1 MPRLELIPAFLI
13 AGFLITTIACVPRVA
28 LRAPIGSA
36 ESEAALTDY
45 EKVFPIYGELC
56 GHTQIKKKEGHG
68 RAVTGNE
75 FGHGG
80 IYLKGACTDLGAGYP
95 LLRECNPGEAQ
106 TGAGISTDY
115 AYQSV
120 SWIAS
125 PDRHFFYWGDLQPGE
140 KFTWERDLEISSK
153 VIAQGMFTGVT
164 PSELALKKKPADA
177 PLQAFML
184 DDNFGTD
191 YAVNLARSSACVRV
205 PLSREMLAEMI
216 EYLNRLNRRAH
227 AEGNPFSCF
236 GNNCVHTWHNAL
248 AAVCFWAPIKTNRIF
263 PLDLLDLAV
272 PFNQVANLI
281 ERTGEIPVDDPVALF
296 DDERVREML
305 LKWGR
310 LPAGPGIL
318 LEEHAI
324 FADNEV
330 FQTDATPALLDPLG
344 LGGKAKAYVSALA
357 DPALIG
363 LKENLIQWRVRLA
376 KIQAARQQRKEA
388 TLPRNFEFRAFL
400 IAYDRWVDERLAE
413 ISAAAP

>member
-1 MPRLELIPAFLI
+1 LPRLEWILAFLI
-13 AGFLITTIACVPRVA
+13 AGFLINSAACVPRVA
-28 LRAPIGSA
+28 LRAPIGIA
-36 ESEAALTDY
+36 ESEAALNDY
-45 EKVFPIYGELC
+45 EKIFPIYGEFC

-80 IYLKGACTDLGAGYP
+80 LYLKGACPDLTSAYP
-95 LLRECNPGEAQ
+95 LLQACGPTDTKSGM
-106 TGAGISTDY
+106 GISTDY

-125 PDRHFFYWGDLQPGE
+125 PDRHFYYWGDLQPGE

-153 VIAQGMFTGVT
+153 VISQGMFEGVT
-164 PSELALKKKPADA
+164 PSETALKKKPAEE

-191 YAVNLARSSACVRV
+191 YALNLARSSACVRV
-205 PLSREMLAEMI
+205 PLSREMLDRMI
-216 EYLNRLNRRAH
+216 DYLNGLNRRAH
-227 AEGNPFSCF
+227 AEGNPFSGF

-248 AAVCFWAPIKTNRIF
+248 AEVGLWAPIKTNRPF
-263 PLDLLDLAV
+263 PFDLFDLAV
-272 PFNQVANLI
+272 PFNQVVDLI
-281 ERTGEIPVDDPVALF
+281 ERTGEIPVEDPLALF
-296 DDERVREML
+296 KDAAVREML

-330 FQTDATPALLDPLG
+330 FHTDATPALLDPLG
-344 LGGKAKAYVSALA
+344 LGGKAKSYQRAIA
-357 DPALIG
+357 DPALID
-363 LKENLIQWRVRLA
+363 LKENLIQWRARLT
-376 KIQAARQQRKEA
+376 KLQAARKQRDEA
-388 TLPRNFEFRAFL
+388 ALPKNFEFREFL
-400 IAYDRWVDERLAE
+400 IAYDRWVDARLAE
-413 ISAAAP
+413 LAGH

>member
-1 MPRLELIPAFLI
+1 VFLI
-13 AGFLITTIACVPRVA
+13 NVIACVPRVA
-28 LRAPIGSA
+28 MRAPIGSA
-36 ESEAALTDY
+36 DSEAALTAY
-45 EKVFPIYGELC
+45 EKVFPIYGEFC
-56 GHTQIKKKEGHG
+56 AHTQIKKKEGHG

-80 IYLKGACTDLGAGYP
+80 LYLKGACTDLTAGYP
-95 LLRECNPGEAQ
+95 LLRECKPGEDQ

-153 VIAQGMFTGVT
+153 VISQGMFTGVT
-164 PSELALKKKPADA
+164 PSETALKKKPADA

-191 YAVNLARSSACVRV
+191 YALNLARASACVRV
-205 PLSREMLAEMI
+205 PLSREMLARMI
-216 EYLNRLNRRAH
+216 DFLNRLNRSAH
-227 AEGNPFSCF
+227 AAGNPFSGF

-248 AAVCFWAPIKTNRIF
+248 AEVGFWAPIKTNRPF
-263 PLDLLDLAV
+263 PLDLFDLAV
-272 PFNQVANLI
+272 PFNQVVDLI
-281 ERTGEIPVDDPVALF
+281 ERTGEIPLEDPVALF

-344 LGGKAKAYVSALA
+344 LDGKAKAYERALA
-357 DPALIG
+357 DPGLIG
-363 LKENLIQWRVRLA
+363 LKENLIQWRARLT
-376 KIQAARQQRKEA
+376 KIQAAREQRKDSA
-388 TLPRNFEFRAFL
+388 LPRNFEFRAFL
-400 IAYDRWVDERLAE
+400 AAYDRWVDERLAGIKTE
-413 ISAAAP
+413 IPP